1 MPNNLRYDYVGH
13 RWLREGADWI
23 GCRPDGLEL
32 HYHDEV
38 QVSVVWNGHRDFR
51 IGRQALRLA
60 PGQMLL
66 VPHRRAHRALPSL
79 QRALRSTEFF
89 VTPDSLPTG
98 MRQQLAESDYLVA
111 DAPALLAA
119 QPGDVGDLLVSWV
132 RDGATPPPWRGPRAR
147 AGVDAELLEAATRY
161 ASVAE
166 AARALSCSREGF
178 IRAFSRHAGMTPH
191 AYRINERLNRGREL
205 LRQRESISDTAY
217 AAGFSDQS
225 HFGRLFLRYFGAT
238 PGQFRAAHTAR

>member
-13 RWLREGADWI
+13 SWLLEGADWI
-23 GCRPDGLEL
+23 GRRPDGLEL

-51 IGRQALRLA
+51 VGRHPLRLA

-66 VPHRRAHRALPSL
+66 VPQRRAHRALPSL
-79 QRALRSTEFF
+79 RGELRSTEFF
-89 VTPDSLPTG
+89 LQPESLPAAT
-98 MRQQLAESDYLVA
+98 RQMLVASDYLVA
-111 DAPALLAA
+111 DEPTLLLA
-119 QPGDVGDLLVSWV
+119 QPDDVGDMIAGWV
-132 RDGATPPPWRGPRAR
+132 RDGAPPPRWRGPRAR
-147 AGVDAELLEAATRY
+147 TGIDSELLDAATRY
-161 ASVAE
+161 ASITE

-178 IRAFSRHAGMTPH
+178 IRAFARHAGMTPH
-191 AYRINERLNRGREL
+191 AYRINERLNRGRDL
-205 LRQRESISDTAY
+205 LRRRESISDTAY

-238 PGQFRAAHTAR
+238 PGQFRAAHAPT